1 MKISDIKQQVK
12 RQGRYSIYID
22 GKYSFSLSE
31 NELLNI
37 GLRINQEFSEAELE
51 KLKKTAVAD
60 KAMMRAY
67 DQLSRRPRSIWEM
80 QDYLRRKDYDDQLI
94 TDIVNRLKEQD
105 YLNDKKFAEAWIS
118 NRRLLKRTSKRRL
131 FQELKQKR
139 VDEHTI
145 NDVLEEDETDES
157 EVLRELIAKKR
168 TQSRYQDQEKL
179 IAYLARQG
187 FNYGD
192 IKAALEESEN

>member
-12 RQGRYSIYID
+12 RQGRYSIYVD

-37 GLRINQEFSEAELE
+37 GLRINQEFSEVELE

-67 DQLSRRPRSIWEM
+67 DQLSRRPRSVWEM
-80 QDYLRRKDYDDQLI
+80 QDYLRRKDYDEQLI
-94 TDIVNRLKEQD
+94 SDIVNRLKEQG
-105 YLNDKKFAEAWIS
+105 YLNDRKFAEAWIA
-118 NRRLLKRTSKRRL
+118 NRRLLKKTSKRRL

-139 VDEHTI
+139 VDEHI
-145 NDVLEEDETDES
+145 ISDVLEEDETDES

-192 IKAALEESEN
+192 IKAALEEM